1 MIADGEN
8 AQTDPAGKFEHERET
23 ELGNDPETGVTVTSE
38 LADFP
43 AATFKD
49 VGVAPSVILPDGGG
63 GGGGCAEHCAAN
75 FTPLD
80 IWFLSVGLPT
90 ACTNAT

>member
-1 MIADGEN
+1 V
-8 AQTDPAGKFEHERET
+8 
-23 ELGNDPETGVTVTSE
+23 NDPETGVTVTSE

-43 AATFKD
+43 AATFRE
-49 VGVAPSVILPDGGG
+49 VGVAPSVILPDAGGGG
-63 GGGGCAEHCAAN
+63 GGGGCTEHCAVN

-80 IWFLSVGLPT
+80 IWFLSVGLHT

>member
-8 AQTDPAGKFEHERET
+8 AQTVPAGKFEQERET
-23 ELGNDPETGVTVTSE
+23 ELENDPETGVTVTTE

-43 AATFKD
+43 AATSKD
-49 VGVAPSVILPDGGG
+49 VGVAPSVILPDGDGG
-63 GGGGCAEHCAAN
+63 GGGGGGVVVHCAAN

-80 IWFLSVGLPT
+80 I
-90 ACTNAT
+90 